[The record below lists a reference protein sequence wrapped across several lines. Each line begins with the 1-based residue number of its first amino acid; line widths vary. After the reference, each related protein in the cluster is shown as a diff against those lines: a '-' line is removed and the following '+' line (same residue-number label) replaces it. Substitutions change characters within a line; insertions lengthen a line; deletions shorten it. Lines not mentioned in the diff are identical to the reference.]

1 MKRKENF
8 ISERKIRIEYI
19 KINGAKQ
26 KSEKQKGF
34 YECKVDE
41 AKAYEVEVKA
51 KDLAGNEQI
60 SRIGF
65 QIEQEKTLLQKITEP
80 VKKYIFYGNEKA
92 VKKEEQL
99 KEEQMNKR
107 NGKSI
112 LCSGIM
118 LTGIG
123 FWKRER
129 LGNILKKMQPDNKN
143 K

>member
-1 MKRKENF
+1 MM
-8 ISERKIRIEYI
+8 SE
-19 KINGAKQ
+19 
-26 KSEKQKGF
+26 
-34 YECKVDE
+34 
-41 AKAYEVEVKA
+41 
-51 KDLAGNEQI
+51 
-60 SRIGF
+60 

-118 LTGIG
+118 LTGMLTGIG